1 MDLVAPTPE
10 GMYCRPGDFHID
22 PSEPVARAVVTHAHG
37 DHARPG
43 SREYFCAETS
53 LPFLLRRLGD
63 DARIVPVPYGERLRI
78 GDTEVSFHPA
88 GHILGSAQVRI
99 AHDGRVWVVTG
110 DYKRQ
115 QDPTCAPFEPLQADG
130 LVTESTFALPI
141 YRWPNPSA
149 VAADIFAWWEG
160 NRAQNRASVLFCYAL
175 GKAQRIL
182 SLLAGLTDRRVFVHG
197 AIEPLTSLYRASGV
211 EMLPTDT
218 VAETAKG
225 RSFAGEL
232 ILAPE
237 LAIGTTWMRR
247 FGSHETAFASGWMRV
262 RGNRRRRSFD
272 RGFEL
277 SDHADWPALL
287 DTIRESGARRI
298 LTTHGY
304 AEPLARFL
312 REQGIDADAITAP
325 ARTDED

>member
-1 MDLVAPTPE
+1 MDLVAPAPE
-10 GMYCRPGDFHID
+10 GMYCQPGAFHID

-43 SREYFCAETS
+43 SLEYFCAEPS
-53 LPFLLRRLGD
+53 RPFLARRLGD
-63 DARIVPVPYGERLRI
+63 AVRIVPVPYGQAIRM
-78 GDTEVSFHPA
+78 GDSEVSFHPA
-88 GHILGSAQVRI
+88 GHVLGSAQVRV
-99 AHDGRVWVVTG
+99 AHGGQVWVVTG

-115 QDPTCAPFEPLQADG
+115 PDTTCAPFEPLEADG

-141 YRWPNPSA
+141 YRWPNPSD

-160 NRAQNRASVLFCYAL
+160 NRARNRASVLFCYAL

-197 AIEPLTSLYRASGV
+197 AIEPLTAIYRAAGV
-211 EMLPTDT
+211 GMLPTDT
-218 VAETAKG
+218 VAETSRG

-312 REQGIDADAITAP
+312 REQGFDADAVTTS
-325 ARTDED
+325 ARTEED